1 MGCNDDGDLTEE
13 AIRKSSY
20 STDVFVRNV
29 GNSHY
34 MDILLLKLFILTLR
48 RYAANYKIFKLFFF
62 FWLQQYITTQLK
74 TNLI

>member
-29 GNSHY
+29 CHIYIYVYSHCLV
-34 MDILLLKLFILTLR
+34 I
-48 RYAANYKIFKLFFF
+48 
-62 FWLQQYITTQLK
+62 
-74 TNLI
+74 